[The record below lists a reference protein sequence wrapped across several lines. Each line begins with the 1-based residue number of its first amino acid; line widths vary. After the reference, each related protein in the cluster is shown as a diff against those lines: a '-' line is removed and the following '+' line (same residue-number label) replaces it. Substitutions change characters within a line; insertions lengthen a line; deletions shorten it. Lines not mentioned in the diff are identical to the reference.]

1 MVFCPSASAP
11 DYGYDP
17 PRGMCDEDTRERL
30 QRASEFPSELT
41 LEYFPPEG
49 EQRIGLGT
57 PE

>member
-1 MVFCPSASAP
+1 
-11 DYGYDP
+11 
-17 PRGMCDEDTRERL
+17 MCDEDTRERL